1 MFIYTCPPSS
11 KLREKML
18 YSCSRGGAI
27 ATAEAE
33 AGVKVVKKVKCRFC
47 LECIDGGSN

>member
-1 MFIYTCPPSS
+1 
-11 KLREKML
+11 ML

-33 AGVKVVKKVKCRFC
+33 AYVKVVKKVINMSLAMTGKVDAC
-47 LECIDGGSN
+47 S